1 MPILFS
7 FLMSCGIIEANFI
20 GDEYPTGLPIVSP
33 AIMGGPKMMYIH
45 IDQIGTEGLNLQFKE
60 KPQNFPVLAEMIDRD
75 ECDFFAPIKTSL
87 RAVRIADRVEV
98 EGDVRTVVGLSC
110 GRCLKV
116 FEKDLSSHFALT
128 FTPRREEV
136 EMVAGQEEVELRP
149 EEINR
154 IYFQGD
160 QINLQDAIQ
169 EQVIMAF
176 PIKALCSETC
186 RGLCPQCGAD
196 LNEGDCSCSRQLSDS
211 RFADLKNFRPRKT

>member
-1 MPILFS
+1 
-7 FLMSCGIIEANFI
+7 
-20 GDEYPTGLPIVSP
+20 
-33 AIMGGPKMMYIH
+33 MYIY
-45 IDQIGTEGLNLQFKE
+45 IEQIVPEGLTLRFE
-60 KPQNFPVLAEMIDRD
+60 ERPPNFPVLAEMIDRG
-75 ECDFFAPIKTSL
+75 ECEFFAPIKTSL
-87 RAVRIADRVEV
+87 RVLRIADRVEV
-98 EGDVRTVVGLSC
+98 EGDIRTVVGLSC

-128 FTPRREEV
+128 FTPRRDEV
-136 EMVAGQEEVELRP
+136 EMVAEQEEVELRP

-176 PIKALCSETC
+176 PIRALCSKAC

-196 LNEGDCSCSRQLSDS
+196 LNAGDCSCSRQLSDS